1 MSSKREE
8 ERNEKIIRGLM
19 KLPPNRRCINCN
31 SPSVQYV
38 CMDFWTF
45 VCATCSGIH
54 REFTH
59 RVKSV
64 SLGKFNR
71 QEVEALQK
79 GGNQRAREIYLKDW
93 DMQRMR
99 LPDNSN
105 VEKIRDFIRSVY
117 VNKKYAGGRSSERVP
132 RDLENLKNHE
142 EDVRRASSYHSY
154 SQSPPYDD
162 QYEDRRYGKQAS
174 MLSRRPGSDRAI
186 YEGRLRSFIFSPG
199 RMRENM
205 YEDRFANESS
215 GSRFSD
221 FSLSS
226 ASDQF
231 RYDAKSPSS
240 QDTGYHSP
248 PVHQL
253 RDVFIEDQPKIL
265 NQHSDVVARRDL
277 DGIQRPQRT
286 ASSGSFGSLES
297 STLSRKSVDSCSI
310 VDVAAEPVQFT
321 GNQHPVASPSP
332 LSAQPHA
339 SLRSTNQVF
348 NQPITQP
355 SAAYSYP
362 ITGFSG
368 QPSSMAPPEQKP
380 SSTPFSEN
388 QGWATFDLPNN
399 ASSASDSN
407 TMISVLIP
415 PPGGAPKVMDALKT
429 EVSVQNPMASGPISL
444 TDNQWHVGVHEA
456 ERTSGQEKFQ
466 PWNAFDDSIAN
477 VHHNSLGNQPQ
488 INVPHVPFPQ
498 SFVSGDHAG
507 IGTSKELVEEF
518 GKSDGNDIGA
528 GLNFASGGFAESSFS
543 ASLQSLPGMV
553 SQTTKSTNP
562 FDLPFESE
570 LEVKDAFLDMS
581 SLQAVLPNPEA
592 PADYV
597 ASLAQPWF
605 PQNPAFL
612 YYPSFPQAGLAY
624 MSGHAPN
631 TQIPKLS
638 PQDPIESLGGNA
650 TLGGN
655 PFA

>member
-1 MSSKREE
+1 MHQ
-8 ERNEKIIRGLM
+8 LH
-19 KLPPNRRCINCN
+19 
-31 SPSVQYV
+31 SP
-38 CMDFWTF
+38 
-45 VCATCSGIH
+45 

-79 GGNQRAREIYLKDW
+79 VRAREIYLKDW

-105 VEKIRDFIRSVY
+105 VEKIRI
-117 VNKKYAGGRSSERVP
+117 SS
-132 RDLENLKNHE
+132 ENLKNHE

-205 YEDRFANESS
+205 YKIGLPMRVLVQIF
-215 GSRFSD
+215 D

-231 RYDAKSPSS
+231 RVPQSS
-240 QDTGYHSP
+240 CT
-248 PVHQL
+248 QL
-253 RDVFIEDQPKIL
+253 RDVLIEDQPKIL
-265 NQHSDVVARRDL
+265 NEHSDVVARRDL

-362 ITGFSG
+362 S
-368 QPSSMAPPEQKP
+368 
-380 SSTPFSEN
+380 
-388 QGWATFDLPNN
+388 L
-399 ASSASDSN
+399 ASA
-407 TMISVLIP
+407 
-415 PPGGAPKVMDALKT
+415 
-429 EVSVQNPMASGPISL
+429 ISL
-444 TDNQWHVGVHEA
+444 RLWLLLSRNRLQ
-456 ERTSGQEKFQ
+456 
-466 PWNAFDDSIAN
+466 
-477 VHHNSLGNQPQ
+477 HHSQ
-488 INVPHVPFPQ
+488 
-498 SFVSGDHAG
+498 
-507 IGTSKELVEEF
+507 
-518 GKSDGNDIGA
+518 KSRMGYI
-528 GLNFASGGFAESSFS
+528 
-543 ASLQSLPGMV
+543 
-553 SQTTKSTNP
+553 
-562 FDLPFESE
+562 
-570 LEVKDAFLDMS
+570 
-581 SLQAVLPNPEA
+581 
-592 PADYV
+592 
-597 ASLAQPWF
+597 
-605 PQNPAFL
+605 
-612 YYPSFPQAGLAY
+612 
-624 MSGHAPN
+624 
-631 TQIPKLS
+631 
-638 PQDPIESLGGNA
+638 
-650 TLGGN
+650 
-655 PFA
+655 